1 MDKKKVIEL
10 IKKGISYWNRS
21 TYITSYEDDAKE
33 CFNEAI
39 KELSKSD
46 LISVEDEP
54 APRLEWDGSWND
66 INKSTPI
73 ANGEAF
79 KYPIIIY
86 AKLQGVLKVGIVITP
101 EELANIAKLA
111 TTKFDKVLWAYVRYI
126 VPGVKPK
133 GL

>member
-21 TYITSYEDDAKE
+21 SYITSYEDDARE

-46 LISVEDEP
+46 WISVEDEP

-66 INKSTPI
+66 IVVCYKDKWVLPLSYVVRNDVEFTHWRRI
-73 ANGEAF
+73 E
-79 KYPIIIY
+79 
-86 AKLQGVLKVGIVITP
+86 KL
-101 EELANIAKLA
+101 E
-111 TTKFDKVLWAYVRYI
+111 D
-126 VPGVKPK
+126 
-133 GL
+133 

>member
-46 LISVEDEP
+46 WISVED
-54 APRLEWDGSWND
+54 RLPEYDERVLVYSKYKELYWISYRMKDVRIRKDHNGF
-66 INKSTPI
+66 IHPI
-73 ANGEAF
+73 DEF
-79 KYPIIIY
+79 PITHWKPIE
-86 AKLQGVLKVGIVITP
+86 KL
-101 EELANIAKLA
+101 EE
-111 TTKFDKVLWAYVRYI
+111 
-126 VPGVKPK
+126 
-133 GL
+133 

>member
-1 MDKKKVIEL
+1 MKIPSKIYIRKVHLESLAENDSPLGANLPVGKKPFPTEEDNCVE
-10 IKKGISYWNRS
+10 
-21 TYITSYEDDAKE
+21 YI
-33 CFNEAI
+33 N
-39 KELSKSD
+39 LSD
-46 LISVEDEP
+46 I
-54 APRLEWDGSWND
+54 WND

-79 KYPIIIY
+79 KYPIIVY

-111 TTKFDKVLWAYVRYI
+111 TTKFDKVLWAYVRDI
-126 VPGVKPK
+126 VPEVKPK

>member
-1 MDKKKVIEL
+1 MKIPSKIYIRKVHLESLAENDSSLGANLPVGKKPFPME
-10 IKKGISYWNRS
+10 
-21 TYITSYEDDAKE
+21 EDNCVEYA
-33 CFNEAI
+33 N
-39 KELSKSD
+39 LSD
-46 LISVEDEP
+46 I
-54 APRLEWDGSWND
+54 WND

-79 KYPIIIY
+79 KYPIIVY

-111 TTKFDKVLWAYVRYI
+111 TTKFDKVLWAYVRDI
-126 VPGVKPK
+126 VPGAKPK

>member
-46 LISVEDEP
+46 WISVEDEP

-66 INKSTPI
+66 IVVCYKD
-73 ANGEAF
+73 
-79 KYPIIIY
+79 
-86 AKLQGVLKVGIVITP
+86 KLVLPLSYVARNDIEFTHWRRIEKL
-101 EELANIAKLA
+101 EE
-111 TTKFDKVLWAYVRYI
+111 
-126 VPGVKPK
+126 
-133 GL
+133 

>member
-1 MDKKKVIEL
+1 MKIPSKIYIRKVHLERLMRNDSSLGANLPVGKKPFPME
-10 IKKGISYWNRS
+10 
-21 TYITSYEDDAKE
+21 EDNCVEYA
-33 CFNEAI
+33 N
-39 KELSKSD
+39 LSD
-46 LISVEDEP
+46 I
-54 APRLEWDGSWND
+54 WND

-73 ANGEAF
+73 VNGETF
-79 KYPIIIY
+79 KYPIIVY

-111 TTKFDKVLWAYVRYI
+111 TTKFDKVLWAYVRDI